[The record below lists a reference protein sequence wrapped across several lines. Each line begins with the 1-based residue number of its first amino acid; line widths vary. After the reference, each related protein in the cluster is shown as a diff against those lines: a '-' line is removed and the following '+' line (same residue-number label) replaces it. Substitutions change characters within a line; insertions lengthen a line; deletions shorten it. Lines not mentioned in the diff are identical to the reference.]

1 MCYRDEY
8 QQVLGESRGD
18 FHVLLAHEWFEHNQI
33 NTSQLTAKAPFVLLN
48 HCTETTAMPNA
59 NKVWQNVFESFGLT
73 LKAKAT
79 GCCGMAG
86 TYGHET
92 QNLEKSRALYEMSW
106 QEIVDNTPIEH
117 LVATGFSCRS
127 QVKRF
132 NNGQKPK
139 HPIQLL
145 NALL

>member
-1 MCYRDEY
+1 
-8 QQVLGESRGD
+8 
-18 FHVLLAHEWFEHNQI
+18 
-33 NTSQLTAKAPFVLLN
+33 
-48 HCTETTAMPNA
+48 
-59 NKVWQNVFESFGLT
+59 
-73 LKAKAT
+73 
-79 GCCGMAG
+79 
-86 TYGHET
+86 
-92 QNLEKSRALYEMSW
+92 MSW